1 MGFVPPEKVSL
12 GGPAYKA
19 EFVTALAE

>member
-1 MGFVPPEKVSL
+1 MGFVQPEKVSL